1 MLRIAD
7 DALVLTALPHGEHG
21 AVVRFLTFQHGLR
34 AGYVPGARGRSRR
47 ALIQPGSRVA
57 LSLTARS
64 EGQLPSATV
73 ESVAARALIMF
84 DTKATATLSWLT
96 LLTSETLS
104 EAMPH
109 PRLAAALD
117 ALLAGLD
124 AGISPAEARA
134 ATARFELLLLSEE
147 GLGLDLGQ
155 CALGGPADDLAF
167 VSPHS
172 GRAVSRAKAAGQPW
186 AGRLLPLPAF
196 LLSGASPTAGD
207 TDAALALTGFF
218 LARHWF
224 DSHPRLAAARAD
236 FLGTSRERVGTG
248 APDV

>member
-7 DALVLTALPHGEHG
+7 DALVLTVLPHGEHG

-34 AGYVPGARGRSRR
+34 AGYVAGARGRSRR

-57 LSLTARS
+57 LTLTARA
-64 EGQLPSATV
+64 EGQLPSAV
-73 ESVAARALIMF
+73 MESVAARALIMF
-84 DTKATATLSWLT
+84 DAKAAATLAWLV

-104 EAMPH
+104 EAVPH
-109 PRLAAALD
+109 PRLADALD
-117 ALLAGLD
+117 ALCAGLD
-124 AGISPAEARA
+124 AGMSLAGARA
-134 ATARFELLLLSEE
+134 ATARFELLLLAEE
-147 GLGLDLGQ
+147 GFGLDLAG

-172 GRAVSRAKAAGQPW
+172 GRAVSRVRAAGQPW

-196 LLSGASPTAGD
+196 LWSDVSPSAAD
-207 TDAALALTGFF
+207 TDRALALTGFF

-224 DSHPRLAAARAD
+224 DSHPRLVVARAD

-248 APDV
+248 ASGV